1 MSDQTGPYRHCRRDR
16 RAVGRARAGTV
27 RGWISRRVVILEGL
41 VPWHRPLLVRAQL
54 GRHRC
59 GGSPA
64 SRGLAGLGVTGLSAA
79 RLRAGT
85 TVDAFSAV
93 LAFASR
99 GAQWVPVKRGALT
112 ARDSRWAA
120 PDQPTRP
127 LARSRPAGGARLGPL
142 PAGPAG
148 RLDADSDAGS
158 GRIGLLVDHGPCRH
172 VSPGHGIA
180 VLCPSDASRAT
191 GLALSR

>member
-1 MSDQTGPYRHCRRDR
+1 M
-16 RAVGRARAGTV
+16 
-27 RGWISRRVVILEGL
+27 
-41 VPWHRPLLVRAQL
+41 PWHRPLLVRAQL
-54 GRHRC
+54 GRPQC

-99 GAQWVPVKRGALT
+99 GAQRVLVKCGALT

-127 LARSRPAGGARLGPL
+127 LARSRPAGGAHRRPAL
-142 PAGPAG
+142 P
-148 RLDADSDAGS
+148 
-158 GRIGLLVDHGPCRH
+158 
-172 VSPGHGIA
+172 
-180 VLCPSDASRAT
+180 DASMRTRTRAPGGAGHSSIT
-191 GLALSR
+191 VRVTMSFQVTAFGLCTSMIRSLHLASARA